1 MTDKIDLRERRRL
14 ATESEIEDAALD
26 LFERHGFEG
35 TTVDGIAARV
45 GMSQRTFFRYFA
57 TKEDAALGP
66 NRAFE
71 ALLTARLDGR
81 VAGTSTLR
89 DVEDAVAGVLGELG
103 SGRPDVVRRMVR
115 VRRLV
120 IKDEALRGAA
130 LRREAEQCER
140 FLRLLATATGD
151 EAAAPRARLL
161 AETVSVTLRVAFDEW
176 AAGYEPGRESALAET
191 YRATCTSLRELV
203 ADH

>member
-1 MTDKIDLRERRRL
+1 MKDLRERRRL

-26 LFERHGFEG
+26 LFEQRGFEG

-71 ALLTARLDGR
+71 ALLAGR

-89 DVEDAVAGVLGELG
+89 DVKEAVADVLGELG
-103 SGRPDVVRRMVR
+103 SSRPDVVRRMVR

-120 IKDEALRGAA
+120 MRTRRCAARPCGGKPNSASGSCGCWPQRRAARRWIRGPVSWP
-130 LRREAEQCER
+130 RR
-140 FLRLLATATGD
+140 
-151 EAAAPRARLL
+151 
-161 AETVSVTLRVAFDEW
+161 
-176 AAGYEPGRESALAET
+176 
-191 YRATCTSLRELV
+191 
-203 ADH
+203 